1 MVAMGKRYKQLGTK
15 ERDLIAIMKAEGKSM
30 REIGEKLGR
39 SHATIVREL
48 KRNAPPVRTGY
59 YLPHKAD
66 ERAKVRKREAG
77 QRERLKS
84 PAIRSYVKR
93 KMRKGWSPEQIAG
106 RWNKQHPA
114 CTISH
119 EAIYQYV
126 YAGREE
132 LIGYLARRHKTRHA
146 KGHSRKHKASHIPN
160 RIAITER
167 SAAASDRTQFGH
179 WESDS
184 MVSRMSKTAL
194 SVQAERK
201 SRYTKLTKLPR
212 KTSGF
217 TRSVINRRLVRYPQ
231 GARLSI
237 TYDNGSENVEHEAV
251 NAVLGTKSY
260 FCAPYHS
267 WEKGTVE
274 NTCGLIRRYIPKRA
288 NIADIPAAQIRKIER
303 SLNNRPRKC
312 LGYQTPAEVFAKLC
326 GALPG

>member
-1 MVAMGKRYKQLGTK
+1 MGKKYKQLGTE
-15 ERDLIAIMKAEGKSM
+15 ERDRIIIMKTEGKSL
-30 REIGEKLGR
+30 RKIGVALGR

-48 KRNAPPVRTGY
+48 RRNAPPVHKGY

-66 ERAKVRKREAG
+66 ERARLRKQEAG
-77 QRERLKS
+77 MRERLKS
-84 PAIRSYVKR
+84 PAIRSYVQR
-93 KMRKGWSPEQIAG
+93 KIKVGWSPEQIAG
-106 RWNKQHPA
+106 RWSKKHPA
-114 CTISH
+114 RTISH
-119 EAIYQYV
+119 EAIYQYLYEV
-126 YAGREE
+126 KPD
-132 LIGYLARRHKTRHA
+132 LVGYLARRHKKRHA
-146 KGHSRKHKASHIPN
+146 KGHSRKLKASHIPN

-167 SAAASDRTQFGH
+167 PAPANERTQFGH

-184 MVSRMSKTAL
+184 MVSRASKAAL

-201 SRYTKLTKLPR
+201 SRYAKLTKMPR

-217 TRSVINRRLVRYPQ
+217 TRKALNRRLGRYPK
-231 GARLSI
+231 GAKLSI

-251 NAVLGTKSY
+251 NATLGTKSF

-288 NIADIPAAQIRKIER
+288 NIADIPATQIKKIER

-312 LGYQTPAEVFAKLC
+312 LNYETPAEVFAKLC

>member
-1 MVAMGKRYKQLGTK
+1 MVSMGKKYKQLGIE
-15 ERDLIAIMKAEGKSM
+15 ERERIIIMKTDGKSL
-30 REIGEKLGR
+30 RDIGKALGR

-48 KRNAPPVRTGY
+48 KRNAAPVHKGY

-77 QRERLKS
+77 ERERLKEL
-84 PAIRSYVKR
+84 AIRTYVKR
-93 KMRKGWSPEQIAG
+93 KMKKGWSPEQIAG
-106 RWNKQHPA
+106 RWSKHHPH

-126 YAGREE
+126 YAEKVE
-132 LIGYLARRHKTRHA
+132 LIGYLPRRHKKRHV

-167 SAAASDRTQFGH
+167 PAAANDRTQFGH

-184 MVSRMSKTAL
+184 MVSRVSKPAL
-194 SVQAERK
+194 CVQNERK
-201 SRYTKLTKLPR
+201 SRYTKITKLAR
-212 KTSGF
+212 KTAKLS
-217 TRSVINRRLVRYPQ
+217 RIAINRRLAHHPQ
-231 GARLSI
+231 EARLSI

-251 NAVLGTKSY
+251 NATLGTKSY

-267 WEKGTVE
+267 WEKGSVE
-274 NTCGLIRRYIPKRA
+274 NTCGLIRRYIPKKA
-288 NIADIPAAQIRKIER
+288 NIADITPEQIRKIER

-312 LGYQTPAEVFAKLC
+312 LGYNTPAEVFAKLEHFN
-326 GALPG
+326 